1 MPDPS
6 IILLF
11 AAATMALLVVPGPA
25 VVYIVTRSVAQGR
38 TAGLL
43 SVLGIHVGSVVH
55 VAAAAA
61 GVSALLAASPTAFAA
76 MQYLGAAYLLYLGWQ
91 KLRQRADDEVHA
103 EPPAESNA
111 RLFGQGIVVNVL
123 NPKTAVFFLAFIPQ
137 FVDPDRGWVPL
148 QMVLFGIGFIVLGI
162 LSDGSYALL
171 ASMLSG
177 RLRRTPRTRR
187 VLDRSSGVIYVL
199 LAAVAVVLGTIDRP
213 G

>member
-55 VAAAAA
+55 VVAAAV
-61 GVSALLAASPTAFAA
+61 GISAVLAASPTAFTAV
-76 MQYLGAAYLLYLGWQ
+76 QYLGAAYLLYLGVQ
-91 KLRQRADDEVHA
+91 KLRQSADNEQHV
-103 EPPAESNA
+103 EPTVESNA
-111 RLFGQGIVVNVL
+111 RLFGQGIVVNLL

-137 FVDPDRGWVPL
+137 FVDPERGWVPL
-148 QMVLFGIGFIVLGI
+148 QMVMFGIGFIILGI

-187 VLDRSSGVIYVL
+187 LLDRASGIIYLL
-199 LAAVAVVLGTIDRP
+199 LAAVAVVLGSAHRT
-213 G
+213 

>member
-55 VAAAAA
+55 VVAAAV
-61 GVSALLAASPTAFAA
+61 GISAVLAASPTAFTAV
-76 MQYLGAAYLLYLGWQ
+76 QYLGAAYLLYLGVQ
-91 KLRQRADDEVHA
+91 KLRQSADNEQHV
-103 EPPAESNA
+103 EPPVESNA
-111 RLFGQGIVVNVL
+111 RLFGQGIVVNL
-123 NPKTAVFFLAFIPQ
+123 LKPKTAVFFLAFIPQ
-137 FVDPDRGWVPL
+137 FVDPERGWVPL
-148 QMVLFGIGFIVLGI
+148 QLVMFGIGFIILGI

-187 VLDRSSGVIYVL
+187 LLDRASGIIYLL
-199 LAAVAVVLGTIDRP
+199 LAAVAVVLGSAHRT
-213 G
+213 

>member
-11 AAATMALLVVPGPA
+11 AAATMALLVVPVPA

-55 VAAAAA
+55 VVAAAV
-61 GVSALLAASPTAFAA
+61 GISAVLAASPTAFTAV
-76 MQYLGAAYLLYLGWQ
+76 QYLGAAYLLYLGVQ
-91 KLRQRADDEVHA
+91 KLRQSADNEQHV
-103 EPPAESNA
+103 EPTVESNA
-111 RLFGQGIVVNVL
+111 RLFGQGIVVNLL

-137 FVDPDRGWVPL
+137 FVDPERGWVPL
-148 QMVLFGIGFIVLGI
+148 QMVMFGIGFIILGI

-187 VLDRSSGVIYVL
+187 LLDRASGIIYLL
-199 LAAVAVVLGTIDRP
+199 LAAVAVVLGSAHRT
-213 G
+213 